1 MSPRILR
8 SVVAAP
14 LFALS
19 ISACST
25 QAPPDLDRTTHTT
38 TPPSEC
44 AVLAAEPGLAAH
56 QINESL
62 PIEDVDISFT
72 QREVLLEAGGGPC
85 GDEPAEAVMDE
96 CSLVSGQYDLVSGV
110 RLWREEQD
118 FAEHELAAGAQR
130 ILAEDVTGYTE
141 NDETFHWRA
150 VAVEYPEPTDVRDSP
165 AWDVISSCEKLQ
177 ADRIGRDV
185 VSLSQGEEPFLAA
198 QIDGATLFVV
208 ETWISTE
215 PDGAGTLADTD
226 TGLLPADAVSK
237 ILSWFIEEHSRL

>member
-8 SVVAAP
+8 RVVAAP
-14 LFALS
+14 LFALA

-25 QAPPDLDRTTHTT
+25 QTPPDLDRTTPTT

-44 AVLAAEPGLAAH
+44 AVVLAEPGLAAH
-56 QINESL
+56 QLNESL
-62 PIEDVDISFT
+62 PIEDADFSIT

-85 GDEPAEAVMDE
+85 GDEPAEAVVDE
-96 CSLVSGQYDLVSGV
+96 CSLVSGRYDLVSGV

-130 ILAEDVTGYTE
+130 ILAENVTGYTE
-141 NDETFHWRA
+141 NGETFHWRA
-150 VAVEYPEPTDVRDSP
+150 VAIEYPGPTDVHDSP
-165 AWDVISSCEKLQ
+165 AWEVISSCDNLQ
-177 ADRIGRDV
+177 TDRTGSGV
-185 VSLSQGEEPFLAA
+185 VSLSQGGEPFLAA
-198 QIDGATLFVV
+198 QTDGATLYVV
-208 ETWISTE
+208 ETWISTD
-215 PDGAGTLADTD
+215 PDGAGTLTDTP